1 MHIDEGITMKE
12 IKVLHLDAF
21 TKIKDKGNPAGVV
34 ILEAKL
40 TEAEMQLIAKKVGF
54 NETVFIEQSSDAD
67 YRFRYF
73 TPGHEM
79 NLCGHATIAGVY
91 ALDLFNYLQK
101 QLEVKIKTNIG
112 IIRVKL
118 LEQKSDR
125 FLEIEQDSPKFIKFE
140 GDIFKLAEV
149 LNIAPE
155 NLIADEIIY
164 GNTGTWTL
172 LVPVKSGKDLEKMSP
187 KTNDFPQV
195 LTQIPRA
202 SIHPYT
208 LPDLDLS
215 NLVLARHFSSPY
227 SGTVE
232 DPVTGTAS
240 GVIAAYLLKK
250 TRKKS
255 IEIDVFQGREMQ
267 REGRLQAY
275 AWQEDEEVKVKITG
289 TCVYN
294 REISIYI

>member
-1 MHIDEGITMKE
+1 
-12 IKVLHLDAF
+12 
-21 TKIKDKGNPAGVV
+21 
-34 ILEAKL
+34 
-40 TEAEMQLIAKKVGF
+40 MQLIAKKVGF

-91 ALDLFNYLQK
+91 ALDLFNYLHK

-112 IIRVKL
+112 IIKVKL

-125 FLEIEQDSPKFIKFE
+125 LMEMEQDSPKFIKFE

-149 LNIAPE
+149 LNIAPQ
-155 NLIADEIIY
+155 NLIDDEIIY

-195 LTQIPRA
+195 LTQIPQA

-208 LPDLDLS
+208 LPDLDRS

-240 GVIAAYLLKK
+240 GVIAAYILKK

-267 REGRLQAY
+267 REGRLRAY

-294 REISIYI
+294 PG